1 MSQKLPVNYF
11 EQIEDASQF
20 NEDFIENYNEEG
32 DESYSLE
39 VDVQYPEK
47 LHELYNDL
55 PFLTEGMKLKM
66 LRSLQFVAK
75 LNMLYI

>member
-66 LRSLQFVAK
+66 PRSLQFVAK